1 MLKPLTVW
9 ITTNCGNSSRD
20 GNTCL
25 LRNLY
30 AGQEATV
37 RTGHGTMTGSKLGRE
52 YFKAVYC
59 YPAYLTYMQST
70 SCEMPGWMKHK
81 LESRLQG
88 EISITSDMQ
97 MIPPLW
103 QKVQSLS
110 CVWLIA
116 THGLQHT
123 RLSCLS
129 PSPGACWN
137 SCPLSRWC
145 HPTISS
151 SVLSSLCLQSF
162 PASGSFLVTPLFTL
176 GGQSTGASASAS
188 VLQWI
193 FRTDFL

>member
-1 MLKPLTVW
+1 MDHRKRREFQKTSTFASLTTLKPLTVW

-30 AGQEATV
+30 AGQEATF
-37 RTGHGTMTGSKLGRE
+37 RTRHGTMTGSKLGRE

-59 YPAYLTYMQST
+59 YHAYLTYMQST

-103 QKVQSLS
+103 QKVK
-110 CVWLIA
+110 
-116 THGLQHT
+116 T
-123 RLSCLS
+123 
-129 PSPGACWN
+129 N
-137 SCPLSRWC
+137 
-145 HPTISS
+145 
-151 SVLSSLCLQSF
+151 
-162 PASGSFLVTPLFTL
+162 
-176 GGQSTGASASAS
+176 
-188 VLQWI
+188 
-193 FRTDFL
+193 